1 MKFAKLGGLVTACWV
16 LSGCEPPNSQGIAI
30 KQTFY
35 YREICVDGV
44 VYLRSGNGYLT
55 PKVNKDFYPYVC
67 AIKKERNNG

>member
-1 MKFAKLGGLVTACWV
+1 MKEILMALIAAGLGCW
-16 LSGCEPPNSQGIAI
+16 IAI
-30 KQTFY
+30 YDFKLEQRQKHCY
-35 YREICVDGV
+35 QEICVDGV